1 MPVVTLPEGKTVHSP
16 GVSAELKRVD
26 ERVAAALPGSR
37 IASYSSTGSDAFVS
51 KDGRTAFAVVYPRA
65 DPSAQFGENSK
76 AEKAARAALHGA
88 EVAGAAVH
96 LTGFDALANESGGNG
111 GPGVLLKAV
120 IGAFGALLV
129 LAFVFGSL
137 LALVPLVMA
146 VVSIMT
152 TFLLLY
158 GLTQITAVSPIVQ
171 YLIALIGLGVAIDYS
186 LLVATRWREE
196 RAHGRAGD
204 EAVQRAMETAG
215 RAGDRGQPAHDVA
228 DASARQL
235 EN

>member
-65 DPSAQFGENSK
+65 DPSAQFRENSK

-96 LTGFDALANESGGNG
+96 LTGFDALANESGGYG

-158 GLTQITAVSPIVQ
+158 GLTQITGGLADRAVPDR
-171 YLIALIGLGVAIDYS
+171 ADRPRRGDR
-186 LLVATRWREE
+186 LLAARRHPLARGA
-196 RAHGRAGD
+196 RARPGR
-204 EAVQRAMETAG
+204 RRG
-215 RAGDRGQPAHDVA
+215 RSARDGDRGPCWRPW
-228 DASARQL
+228 SARA
-235 EN
+235 